1 MCEKGLSQSMSH
13 LYHIQLLRDLHDH
26 FPDLLYRHERFRNVS
41 DVLQYVI
48 RVANES
54 PYRRGRQQYMNTH
67 PFAGDIGSVRS
78 PSFMPFPVPSVPSA
92 PIVPVLPSAF
102 PAPSAPVLPSA
113 SSVLSHMV
121 FDIFSEGANAPSSMD
136 PQLIQFLGSVFQNM
150 EAPIGA
156 PSGSSGAT
164 GLTPDIIAR
173 STHLETAQQT
183 QEDQCAICQDHMT
196 EGQSLRTILHCHHLF
211 HQTCIDVWFQTHAT
225 CPTCRHRIT

>member
-1 MCEKGLSQSMSH
+1 MSH

-67 PFAGDIGSVRS
+67 PFAGDVGQIRS

-102 PAPSAPVLPSA
+102 PAPSAPAAPSA

-150 EAPIGA
+150 DAPIGA

>member
-1 MCEKGLSQSMSH
+1 MSH

-26 FPDLLYRHERFRNVS
+26 FPDLLYRSERFRTVS

-48 RVANES
+48 RVANQS
-54 PYRRGRQQYMNTH
+54 PYRRGRQQFMNSFEEI
-67 PFAGDIGSVRS
+67 PVRS
-78 PSFMPFPVPSVPSA
+78 PSFMPFPAPTMPSA
-92 PIVPVLPSAF
+92 PA
-102 PAPSAPVLPSA
+102 APSAPVAPSA
-113 SSVLSHMV
+113 GSTSSVLSHMV
-121 FDIFSEGANAPSSMD
+121 FDIFSDTNVPSSMD
-136 PQLIQFLGSVFQNM
+136 PQLIQFLGSLGSVFQNM

-156 PSGSSGAT
+156 PSSASANP
-164 GLTPDIIAR
+164 LTPEIIAR

-225 CPTCRHRIT
+225 CPTCRHRLT

>member
-1 MCEKGLSQSMSH
+1 MSH

-150 EAPIGA
+150 DAPIGA

>member
-1 MCEKGLSQSMSH
+1 MSH

-156 PSGSSGAT
+156 PSGSLGAT

>member
-13 LYHIQLLRDLHDH
+13 LYDIQLLRDLHDH

-41 DVLQYVI
+41 DVLQYVV

-67 PFAGDIGSVRS
+67 PFAGDVGPIRS
-78 PSFMPFPVPSVPSA
+78 PSFMPFPAPAAPSMPAAPAVPTVPST
-92 PIVPVLPSAF
+92 
-102 PAPSAPVLPSA
+102 

-156 PSGSSGAT
+156 PSGASAT
-164 GLTPDIIAR
+164 PLTPEIIAH
-173 STHLETAQQT
+173 STHLETARQT

-196 EGQSLRTILHCHHLF
+196 EGQPLRTILHCHHLF

-225 CPTCRHRIT
+225 CPTCRHRLT

>member
-1 MCEKGLSQSMSH
+1 MSH

-67 PFAGDIGSVRS
+67 PFVGDIGSVRS

-150 EAPIGA
+150 DAPIGA

>member
-1 MCEKGLSQSMSH
+1 MSH

>member
-13 LYHIQLLRDLHDH
+13 LYDIQLLRDLHDH

-41 DVLQYVI
+41 DVLQYIV

-54 PYRRGRQQYMNTH
+54 PYRRGRQQYMNAH
-67 PFAGDIGSVRS
+67 PFAGDVGPIRSS
-78 PSFMPFPVPSVPSA
+78 PSFMPFPAPSMPAPAVPAAPAVPTVPST
-92 PIVPVLPSAF
+92 
-102 PAPSAPVLPSA
+102 

-136 PQLIQFLGSVFQNM
+136 PQLIQFLGSVFQNI

-156 PSGSSGAT
+156 PSSSSGAM
-164 GLTPDIIAR
+164 GLTPEIIAH

-196 EGQSLRTILHCHHLF
+196 EGQPLRTILHCHHLF

-225 CPTCRHRIT
+225 CPTCRHRLT